1 MQELPIPWQYA
12 CQCQRTYSST
22 RKQNVAIAIFADIRI
37 GLHDRLKYNIMD
49 SACLLANE
57 VGLKQYLGA
66 AKALTAT
73 MMMSAS
79 EAGPS
84 DDRNSIAV

>member
-1 MQELPIPWQYA
+1 
-12 CQCQRTYSST
+12 
-22 RKQNVAIAIFADIRI
+22 
-37 GLHDRLKYNIMD
+37 MD
-49 SACLLANE
+49 SACLFANE

-66 AKALTAT
+66 AKALTANYDDVALWRLT
-73 MMMSAS
+73 DLLIVRALRRILHFCIQTQSDVAELLFSAS